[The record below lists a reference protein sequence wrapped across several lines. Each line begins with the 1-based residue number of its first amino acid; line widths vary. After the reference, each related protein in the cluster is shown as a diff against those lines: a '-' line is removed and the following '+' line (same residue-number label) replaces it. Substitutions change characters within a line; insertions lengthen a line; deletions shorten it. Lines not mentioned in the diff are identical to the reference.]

1 MKTWAREMKPE
12 KATHCKEIR
21 KILKEAL
28 HDHKDLNLDVE
39 SGSKHAKLTDGA
51 YSLAIPSSP
60 SDRKSVK
67 NFEKEL
73 TEFIKK
79 LRENRITHEAHE

>member
-1 MKTWAREMKPE
+1 MNPE
-12 KATHCKEIR
+12 KATGSKEIC

-28 HDHKDLNLDVE
+28 HDNKDLNLYLE

-51 YSLAIPSSP
+51 YSLTIPSSP
-60 SDRKSVK
+60 SDRKSTK

-73 TEFIKK
+73 TEFIKNI
-79 LRENRITHEAHE
+79 RENKITHETHE

>member
-1 MKTWAREMKPE
+1 MNPE

-28 HDHKDLNLDVE
+28 HGNKDLNLYLE
-39 SGSKHAKLTDGA
+39 PRGKHAKLTSGA
-51 YSLAIPSSP
+51 NHLTIPSSP
-60 SDRKSVK
+60 GDRKSTK

-79 LRENRITHEAHE
+79 IRGNRIIHGACE

>member
-1 MKTWAREMKPE
+1 MT
-12 KATHCKEIR
+12 
-21 KILKEAL
+21 
-28 HDHKDLNLDVE
+28 
-39 SGSKHAKLTDGA
+39 
-51 YSLAIPSSP
+51 IPSSP

>member
-1 MKTWAREMKPE
+1 MKPE
-12 KATHCKEIR
+12 KATHSKEIR

-28 HDHKDLNLDVE
+28 HDNKDLNFYLE
-39 SGSKHAKLTDGA
+39 SRSKHAKLTSGA
-51 YSLAIPSSP
+51 NHLTIPSSP
-60 SDRKSVK
+60 SDRKSAK

-79 LRENRITHEAHE
+79 IRGNRITHGSCE

>member
-1 MKTWAREMKPE
+1 MNPE
-12 KATHCKEIR
+12 KATHCKDIR

-28 HDHKDLNLDVE
+28 HDNKDLNLFLE

-51 YSLAIPSSP
+51 H
-60 SDRKSVK
+60 
-67 NFEKEL
+67 F
-73 TEFIKK
+73 KK

>member
-1 MKTWAREMKPE
+1 MKPE
-12 KATHCKEIR
+12 EATHSKEIR

-28 HDHKDLNLDVE
+28 HGNKDLNLYLE
-39 SGSKHAKLTDGA
+39 PGSKHAKLADGA
-51 YSLAIPSSP
+51 YSLTIPSSP
-60 SDRKSVK
+60 SGRKSVK

-79 LRENRITHEAHE
+79 IRGNRITHGACE

>member
-1 MKTWAREMKPE
+1 MNLE
-12 KATHCKEIR
+12 KATHCKDIC

-28 HDHKDLNLDVE
+28 HDNKDLKLYLR

-51 YSLAIPSSP
+51 YSLTIPSSP
-60 SDRKSVK
+60 SDRKSAK

-79 LRENRITHEAHE
+79 LRENRITHEACE

>member
-1 MKTWAREMKPE
+1 MNPE

-28 HDHKDLNLDVE
+28 HGNKDSNLYLG
-39 SGSKHAKLTDGA
+39 SGNKHAKLIDGA
-51 YSLAIPSSP
+51 YSLTIPSSP

-79 LRENRITHEAHE
+79 LRENRITHGTCE

>member
-1 MKTWAREMKPE
+1 MNPE
-12 KATHCKEIR
+12 KATGSKEIC

-28 HDHKDLNLDVE
+28 HDNKDLNLYLE
-39 SGSKHAKLTDGA
+39 SGGKHVKLTDGVHF
-51 YSLAIPSSP
+51 LTIPSSP
-60 SDRKSVK
+60 SDRKSAK

-79 LRENRITHEAHE
+79 LRENEITHEEHE

>member
-1 MKTWAREMKPE
+1 MNPE
-12 KATHCKEIR
+12 KATHCKDIR

-28 HDHKDLNLDVE
+28 YDNKDLNLYLE
-39 SGSKHAKLTDGA
+39 SGSKHAKLTDRA
-51 YSLAIPSSP
+51 HHLTIPSSP
-60 SDRKSVK
+60 SDRKSAK

-73 TEFIKK
+73 TEFIEK

>member
-1 MKTWAREMKPE
+1 MNPE

-21 KILKEAL
+21 KILKEVL
-28 HDHKDLNLDVE
+28 HDNKGLNLYLG
-39 SGSKHAKLTDGA
+39 SGSKHAKLTGGA
-51 YSLAIPSSP
+51 YSLTILSSP

-79 LRENRITHEAHE
+79 LRENRITHGACE

>member
-1 MKTWAREMKPE
+1 MNPE

-28 HDHKDLNLDVE
+28 HGNKDLNLYLG
-39 SGSKHAKLTDGA
+39 SGSKHAKLTDGVHH
-51 YSLAIPSSP
+51 LTILSSP

-79 LRENRITHEAHE
+79 LRENRITHGTHE

>member
-1 MKTWAREMKPE
+1 MNPE
-12 KATHCKEIR
+12 KATHCKDIR

-28 HDHKDLNLDVE
+28 HDNKDLKLYLE
-39 SGSKHAKLTDGA
+39 SGGKHAKLTSGA
-51 YSLAIPSSP
+51 NHLTIPSSP
-60 SDRKSVK
+60 GDRKSTK

-79 LRENRITHEAHE
+79 LRENKITHETHE

>member
-1 MKTWAREMKPE
+1 MKTEQ
-12 KATHCKEIR
+12 ATHSKEIR
-21 KILKEAL
+21 RILKEAL
-28 HDHKDLNLDVE
+28 HDNKDLNLYLE

-51 YSLAIPSSP
+51 YSLTIPSSP

-73 TEFIKK
+73 TEFIKR

>member
-1 MKTWAREMKPE
+1 MNPE

-28 HDHKDLNLDVE
+28 HDNKDLNLYLE
-39 SGSKHAKLTDGA
+39 SGSKHAKLTDEVHHLTI
-51 YSLAIPSSP
+51 SSSP
-60 SDRKSVK
+60 SDRKSKK

-73 TEFIKK
+73 TEFIEDKRK
-79 LRENRITHEAHE
+79 QDNA

>member
-1 MKTWAREMKPE
+1 MTLQQVTKS
-12 KATHCKEIR
+12 KEIR
-21 KILKEAL
+21 NFLEKVM
-28 HDHKDLNLDVE
+28 HDNKDLNLYLE
-39 SGSKHAKLTDGA
+39 SGSKHAKLTSGA
-51 YSLAIPSSP
+51 NHLTIPSSP

-79 LRENRITHEAHE
+79 IRGNRITHGACEYEF

>member
-1 MKTWAREMKPE
+1 MHEMNPE
-12 KATHCKEIR
+12 KATHCKEIC

-28 HDHKDLNLDVE
+28 HDNKDLNFYLE
-39 SGSKHAKLTDGA
+39 SGSKHAKLTDGVHF
-51 YSLAIPSSP
+51 LTIPSSP
-60 SDRKSVK
+60 SDRKSAK

-79 LRENRITHEAHE
+79 IRENKITHEAHE

>member
-1 MKTWAREMKPE
+1 MNPE
-12 KATHCKEIR
+12 KATHSKEIR
-21 KILKEAL
+21 KILKEVL
-28 HDHKDLNLDVE
+28 HDNKDLNLYLE
-39 SGSKHAKLTDGA
+39 SGSKHAKLTGGVHH
-51 YSLAIPSSP
+51 LMILSSP

-79 LRENRITHEAHE
+79 IRENRITHGACE

>member
-1 MKTWAREMKPE
+1 MTLQQVTKS
-12 KATHCKEIR
+12 KEIR
-21 KILKEAL
+21 NFLEKVM
-28 HDHKDLNLDVE
+28 HGNKDLNLYLE
-39 SGSKHAKLTDGA
+39 SGSKHAKLTSGA
-51 YSLAIPSSP
+51 HHLTIPSSP

-79 LRENRITHEAHE
+79 LRGNRITHGACE

>member
-1 MKTWAREMKPE
+1 MNPE
-12 KATHCKEIR
+12 KATHSKEIQ
-21 KILKEAL
+21 ILKEAL
-28 HDHKDLNLDVE
+28 HGNKDLNLYLE

-51 YSLAIPSSP
+51 YSLTIPSSP
-60 SDRKSVK
+60 SDRKSAK

-79 LRENRITHEAHE
+79 LRGNRITHGACE

>member
-1 MKTWAREMKPE
+1 MKPE
-12 KATHCKEIR
+12 KATHSKEIR
-21 KILKEAL
+21 KILKEVL
-28 HDHKDLNLDVE
+28 HDNKDLNLYLE
-39 SGSKHAKLTDGA
+39 SGSKHAKLTSGENH
-51 YSLAIPSSP
+51 LTILSSP

-79 LRENRITHEAHE
+79 LRENRITHGACE